1 METNK
6 RKKKSGSE
14 GRKLKKM
21 RLAEEAKSRVQM
33 EQYFVK
39 KTPVKEKGIEKPG
52 TSLLS
57 NNQSRVDLET
67 NIMQSSGSDEEE
79 QITTENVN
87 TEITLPLDTDSGQ
100 TDIAISSN
108 VAETSNTPGIDE
120 FDHVN
125 FDDVPE
131 DIPTVD
137 RGHLDKEKETSSS
150 DFENVFNVSAVLERN
165 LTHEEKIE
173 CLNQKPCQPSRD
185 ELKKRKKVIGGIE
198 RHCSE
203 DMFFRKDERGVK
215 TNRSWLTYS
224 LDKDALFC
232 IPCLLFS
239 DEILRGENQRHNQGK
254 AFCKDG
260 FSNWKKQY
268 NAIPDHE
275 TSQAHMNAKLS
286 QVMFLQQRSLNDI
299 LKRQDEEQEKKRLI
313 QVEANRRILKRVI
326 ETIMFLGK
334 QELAFRGHRESLASD
349 SSVNKGNF
357 LETLKYLAEYDD
369 VMALHLESV
378 ERDHIDLEAKK
389 KGKKKGDKARRFGRG
404 SKLTFLSNDMQNK
417 IIDVISKEIA
427 KEIVNLVKD
436 SVAWAVIAD
445 TTPDVSKHE
454 QFSLCVRVVTK
465 SGEVSEHLLFCTRT
479 GATTAEALVNKVE
492 EEMTR
497 LDVPFD
503 NVVAQTYDG
512 ASNMSGKYN
521 GLQAKFKEIAG
532 EHVIFVHCYA
542 HNLNL
547 VLSDAAT
554 ASLEVEKLF
563 DNLQA
568 LYVMVSRSQP
578 IHQLFEDCQKQLKEE
593 SIRSLKRIDTVRWS
607 AREFS
612 LDIFVKRYDSI
623 MLMLQKIV
631 DDNSYKSDKRSTA
644 DGMLKLFSTKQFLA
658 TALLFK
664 EIFSITG
671 PLSRKL
677 QSVNI
682 DFGSAL
688 TLLKNAEEQLETL
701 RKDPQQ
707 IIDAVDLNFEGA
719 EWEQKRIVRS
729 RRISGAGETAVDKNK
744 STESIDPE
752 AKWRIDV
759 FTVALDYVTVG
770 LDNRFSDSKH
780 VLEAFSIFSPRA
792 FPTFFTDY
800 PTTNHVEE
808 KVREFCNTYKI
819 DVHRCAAELF
829 SFAKVFEDF
838 DLGLIQNKSQTIY
851 LDSDID
857 YLSDDEVEI
866 DDEEDASGK
875 FKSFMDCL
883 SVLTNKNYMLIDAY
897 PNLVRVYS
905 IAVAIP
911 ITSCSAERSF
921 STLKRVKTRL
931 RSSMLQD
938 RLEGLLLMS
947 IERKILSEIDVDKIM
962 DIVGQS
968 SSELKKALL

>member
-150 DFENVFNVSAVLERN
+150 DFENIFNVSAVLERN

-185 ELKKRKKVIGGIE
+185 ELKKRK
-198 RHCSE
+198 
-203 DMFFRKDERGVK
+203 
-215 TNRSWLTYS
+215 
-224 LDKDALFC
+224 
-232 IPCLLFS
+232 
-239 DEILRGENQRHNQGK
+239 
-254 AFCKDG
+254 
-260 FSNWKKQY
+260 KKQY

-313 QVEANRRILKRVI
+313 QVEANRRILKRVV

-389 KGKKKGDKARRFGRG
+389 KGDKARRFGRG

-417 IIDVISKEIA
+417 IIAVISKEIA

-465 SGEVSEHLLFCTRT
+465 SGEVSEHQTRCT
-479 GATTAEALVNKVE
+479 V
-492 EEMTR
+492 
-497 LDVPFD
+497 
-503 NVVAQTYDG
+503 
-512 ASNMSGKYN
+512 
-521 GLQAKFKEIAG
+521 
-532 EHVIFVHCYA
+532 
-542 HNLNL
+542 
-547 VLSDAAT
+547 
-554 ASLEVEKLF
+554 
-563 DNLQA
+563 
-568 LYVMVSRSQP
+568 
-578 IHQLFEDCQKQLKEE
+578 
-593 SIRSLKRIDTVRWS
+593 
-607 AREFS
+607 
-612 LDIFVKRYDSI
+612 
-623 MLMLQKIV
+623 
-631 DDNSYKSDKRSTA
+631 
-644 DGMLKLFSTKQFLA
+644 
-658 TALLFK
+658 
-664 EIFSITG
+664 
-671 PLSRKL
+671 
-677 QSVNI
+677 
-682 DFGSAL
+682 
-688 TLLKNAEEQLETL
+688 
-701 RKDPQQ
+701 
-707 IIDAVDLNFEGA
+707 
-719 EWEQKRIVRS
+719 
-729 RRISGAGETAVDKNK
+729 
-744 STESIDPE
+744 
-752 AKWRIDV
+752 
-759 FTVALDYVTVG
+759 
-770 LDNRFSDSKH
+770 
-780 VLEAFSIFSPRA
+780 
-792 FPTFFTDY
+792 
-800 PTTNHVEE
+800 
-808 KVREFCNTYKI
+808 
-819 DVHRCAAELF
+819 
-829 SFAKVFEDF
+829 
-838 DLGLIQNKSQTIY
+838 
-851 LDSDID
+851 
-857 YLSDDEVEI
+857 
-866 DDEEDASGK
+866 
-875 FKSFMDCL
+875 
-883 SVLTNKNYMLIDAY
+883 
-897 PNLVRVYS
+897 
-905 IAVAIP
+905 
-911 ITSCSAERSF
+911 
-921 STLKRVKTRL
+921 
-931 RSSMLQD
+931 
-938 RLEGLLLMS
+938 
-947 IERKILSEIDVDKIM
+947 
-962 DIVGQS
+962 
-968 SSELKKALL
+968 